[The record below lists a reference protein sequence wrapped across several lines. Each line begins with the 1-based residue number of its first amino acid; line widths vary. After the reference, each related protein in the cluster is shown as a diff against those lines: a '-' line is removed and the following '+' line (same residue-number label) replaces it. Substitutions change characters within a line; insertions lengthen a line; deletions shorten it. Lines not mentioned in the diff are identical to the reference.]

1 VSPGGIL
8 RRALLFS
15 AFALAA
21 SLATVQ
27 ELPDALRVAF
37 DDGVRALRAGKLA
50 EAEAAFRTV
59 LEKGGSLAF
68 VHNNLGLVYQQQGQH
83 EQAVAQFREA
93 IRKDS
98 RYAAPRVALG
108 ASQLALGRVPEAT
121 AELEVAA
128 KLAPR
133 EPLALLHL
141 ARAYERAKNWP
152 GAVEQYRALR
162 ELAPREPEYAYRLGK
177 AYLGLAEWS
186 LRELRTLD
194 PGSARLQ
201 QALGHNYRAQGR
213 PDQALRALERAAR
226 ADPSLPEIHLALAQI
241 HLEEQRFA
249 DARREI
255 ELELALVPES
265 AGARALLSRLKAEKG
280 KPQ

>member
-1 VSPGGIL
+1 MLVV
-8 RRALLFS
+8 ALG
-15 AFALAA
+15 LAGRPV
-21 SLATVQ
+21 ATAQ
-27 ELPDALRVAF
+27 ELPDALRASF

-50 EAEAAFRTV
+50 EAETAFRIV
-59 LEKGGSLAF
+59 LEKGGNLAF
-68 VHNNLGLVYQQQGQH
+68 VHNNLGLVYQQRGRH
-83 EQAVAQFREA
+83 AEAVAQFQEA
-93 IRKDS
+93 IRKDP
-98 RYAAPRVALG
+98 RYVAPRVALG
-108 ASQLALGRVPEAT
+108 ASQLAVGQVAEAT
-121 AELEVAA
+121 ATLERAV

-141 ARAYERAKNWP
+141 ARAYERAQNWA

-162 ELAPREPEYAYRLGK
+162 ELAPKEPEYAYRLGK

-201 QALGHNYRAQGR
+201 QALGHNYRVQGR

-241 HLEEQRFA
+241 HLEQKRFA

-265 AGARALLSRLKAEKG
+265 AGARALLARVEAEEH
-280 KPQ
+280 KP